1 MNCEQRYGG
10 RCRGEAEVKGQQ
22 QRPGHSRD
30 GPTPTATGRS
40 SGRTMEIAV
49 KRFILAVVRS
59 HGESHAQDLERPHS
73 GIAGCNEQGIINAA
87 AIEYYDNAAAD
98 TERRFPP
105 RPARTA
111 PILPAS

>member
-10 RCRGEAEVKGQQ
+10 RCRGEAEVRGQQ
-22 QRPGHSRD
+22 QGPGHSRE

-59 HGESHAQDLERPHS
+59 HGESHARGLTAASPDATS
-73 GIAGCNEQGIINAA
+73 KNEQGIINAA
-87 AIEYYDNAAAD
+87 AIKYYDNAAD

-111 PILPAS
+111 PSLPAS